1 MRQFMSR
8 FIVRRL
14 AALALIFVIPV
25 PAAADEAIM
34 GIEQYK
40 TPKARTLATTH
51 QPLLKQMRE
60 EIYNCMPWV
69 GVQKAGIGFRQPKG
83 AAEDDRYLSVWIMID
98 QDEDARFAAL
108 PAERR
113 ASAMFSRYGTDLLR
127 RMAALQPLVA
137 DPNVQ
142 GFSVVLSWL
151 KPGTGGAVQPVNETL
166 ALFVDKQTTLGF
178 LGQARPGGRVHPP
191 RQVLRLRRRAGH
203 GPAAA
208 RGLGGF
214 LRPDLQGGQLRDSQ
228 GPEVLGLKPDRSLTP
243 DEPGRSEAPDAS
255 DERSERALPG
265 GRLSDRQTVAGLV
278 PHRVGGRPE
287 QLHPRGPVRGHH
299 PVLDDHP
306 RAFLEPEHRIGVDHV
321 VLADPV
327 VARLA
332 EGRHRGDRLPCSGD

>member
-178 LGQARPGGRVHPP
+178 LGKRVSAGEFT
-191 RQVLRLRRRAGH
+191 RRAKFSVFDGVQDM
-203 GPAAA
+203 GRLP
-208 RGLGGF
+208 LEVWE
-214 LRPDLQGGQLRDSQ
+214 DSF
-228 GPEVLGLKPDRSLTP
+228 VRTFKFANY
-243 DEPGRSEAPDAS
+243 EAPKGQ
-255 DERSERALPG
+255 R
-265 GRLSDRQTVAGLV
+265 
-278 PHRVGGRPE
+278 
-287 QLHPRGPVRGHH
+287 
-299 PVLDDHP
+299 
-306 RAFLEPEHRIGVDHV
+306 
-321 VLADPV
+321 
-327 VARLA
+327 
-332 EGRHRGDRLPCSGD
+332 CSG

>member
-40 TPKARTLATTH
+40 TPKARALATTH

-166 ALFVDKQTTLGF
+166 ALFVDKQTTLSF
-178 LGQARPGGRVHPP
+178 LAKRVSAGEFT
-191 RQVLRLRRRAGH
+191 RRAKFSVFDGVQDM
-203 GPAAA
+203 GRLP
-208 RGLGGF
+208 LEVWE
-214 LRPDLQGGQLRDSQ
+214 DSF
-228 GPEVLGLKPDRSLTP
+228 VRTFKVANY
-243 DEPGRSEAPDAS
+243 EAPKGQ
-255 DERSERALPG
+255 R
-265 GRLSDRQTVAGLV
+265 
-278 PHRVGGRPE
+278 
-287 QLHPRGPVRGHH
+287 
-299 PVLDDHP
+299 
-306 RAFLEPEHRIGVDHV
+306 
-321 VLADPV
+321 
-327 VARLA
+327 
-332 EGRHRGDRLPCSGD
+332 CSG

>member
-14 AALALIFVIPV
+14 AALALILVIPV

-34 GIEQYK
+34 GIDQYK

-51 QPLLKQMRE
+51 QALLQQMRE
-60 EIYNCMPWV
+60 EIYHCMPWV

-83 AAEDDRYLSVWIMID
+83 ATEDDRYLSVWIMID
-98 QDEDARFAAL
+98 QDEDARFSAL

-166 ALFVDKQTTLGF
+166 ALFVDKPTALGF
-178 LGQARPGGRVHPP
+178 LGKRVSSSEFT
-191 RQVLRLRRRAGH
+191 RRAKFSVFDGVQDM
-203 GPAAA
+203 GRLP
-208 RGLGGF
+208 LEVWE
-214 LRPDLQGGQLRDSQ
+214 DSF
-228 GPEVLGLKPDRSLTP
+228 VRTFKVANY
-243 DEPGRSEAPDAS
+243 EAPKGQ
-255 DERSERALPG
+255 R
-265 GRLSDRQTVAGLV
+265 
-278 PHRVGGRPE
+278 
-287 QLHPRGPVRGHH
+287 
-299 PVLDDHP
+299 
-306 RAFLEPEHRIGVDHV
+306 
-321 VLADPV
+321 
-327 VARLA
+327 
-332 EGRHRGDRLPCSGD
+332 CSG

>member
-14 AALALIFVIPV
+14 AALALILVIPV

-34 GIEQYK
+34 GIDQYK

-51 QPLLKQMRE
+51 QALLQQMRE
-60 EIYNCMPWV
+60 EIYHCMPWV

-83 AAEDDRYLSVWIMID
+83 ATEDDRYLSVWIVID

-166 ALFVDKQTTLGF
+166 ALFVDKPTALGF
-178 LGQARPGGRVHPP
+178 LGKRVSSSEFT
-191 RQVLRLRRRAGH
+191 RRAKFSVFDGVQDM
-203 GPAAA
+203 GRLP
-208 RGLGGF
+208 LEVW
-214 LRPDLQGGQLRDSQ
+214 DDSF
-228 GPEVLGLKPDRSLTP
+228 VRTFKVANY
-243 DEPGRSEAPDAS
+243 EAPKGQ
-255 DERSERALPG
+255 R
-265 GRLSDRQTVAGLV
+265 
-278 PHRVGGRPE
+278 
-287 QLHPRGPVRGHH
+287 
-299 PVLDDHP
+299 
-306 RAFLEPEHRIGVDHV
+306 
-321 VLADPV
+321 
-327 VARLA
+327 
-332 EGRHRGDRLPCSGD
+332 CSG